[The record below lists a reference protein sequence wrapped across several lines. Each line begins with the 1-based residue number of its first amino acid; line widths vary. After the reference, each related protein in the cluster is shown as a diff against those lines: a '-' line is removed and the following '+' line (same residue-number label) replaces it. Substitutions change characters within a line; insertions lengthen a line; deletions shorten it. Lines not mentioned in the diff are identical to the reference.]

1 MEPEPDTKRWED
13 PERISSEQ
21 AAAAARQLHAS
32 TGVLPGCGLR
42 DEPLGGGN
50 KAGQYTPALP
60 SNSTTRSLHQHPP
73 LRFNSRRRATVAII
87 T

>member
-1 MEPEPDTKRWED
+1 MGQRLMEPEPDTKRWED

-42 DEPLGGGN
+42 DEPLGG
-50 KAGQYTPALP
+50 
-60 SNSTTRSLHQHPP
+60 
-73 LRFNSRRRATVAII
+73 
-87 T
+87 